1 VDYTKFLG
9 KKEELVLA
17 YLGGAHV
24 FGKDRRLRV
33 VEPRPSLGFCR
44 FEVRGRDAASL
55 GAADPVL
62 DGLPKANGHHA
73 AGFVFHGGGVERLA
87 LAPEEE
93 IAPFAKVRA
102 RRWWSG
108 DWIFESLDF
117 DTEVEEEAR
126 LRLERGEALGDLS
139 GVPAT
144 LRSAF
149 GVATM
154 LHAARRAQIPLA
166 VREALPHG
174 VRVAEEPGAADAI
187 LAAIVRERTVAERR
201 AIREAIDERDRER
214 VRAIL
219 ARAPAASPSRARRAR
234 ERPTMDNAVGRAED
248 ALDAAAARML
258 STRRLG
264 GDRLE
269 VAFTFLGER
278 FVSVVDGIS
287 LQVLDAGVCLAGE
300 DDLVTLDSLPGV
312 IREAIDSGRLVITRR

>member
-33 VEPRPSLGFCR
+33 VEPRPSPGFHR
-44 FEVRGRDAASL
+44 FEVRGRDATSL

-126 LRLERGEALGDLS
+126 LRLERGAALGDLS

-149 GVATM
+149 GVLMM
-154 LHAARRAQIPLA
+154 LRIASRAEIPLS
-166 VREALPHG
+166 VREALPHAI
-174 VRVAEEPGAADAI
+174 RVAEEPAQADAI
-187 LAAIVRERTVAERR
+187 LTAMERERTIAQRR
-201 AIREAIDERDRER
+201 AIREARNERDRER
-214 VRAIL
+214 LQALL
-219 ARAPAASPSRARRAR
+219 ARAPAARLRQRAR

-248 ALDAAAARML
+248 ALDAADARML
-258 STRRLG
+258 SSRRLG

-269 VAFTFLGER
+269 IAFTFLGER

-312 IREAIDSGRLVITRR
+312 IREAVDSGRLVITRR